1 MTKYTKKGN
10 HSSIEKT
17 LDVIESK
24 WTVLVILEIISGV
37 QRFSELTKS
46 LRGISPRTLS
56 LRLSSLEKAGIISR
70 RVFPEVPPRVE
81 YTLTP
86 LGRTLEPVLSTM
98 EKWGSAL
105 K

>member
-86 LGRTLEPVLSTM
+86 LGRTLEPVLSAM